1 MEEIKLE
8 INIPK
13 SSIKNTSGN
22 TIKWGD
28 NDSYPYFLN
37 YLFINSGMHQG
48 IINGKIN
55 YIYSGGLKTVEA
67 NGFYFL
73 DDINEIVKKLIKDY
87 EIFNGFALKFEKFN
101 NILKCDYISIANVR
115 ILKDGSY
122 AYCENWTG
130 RKNIIY
136 YSDFFDEEWINNSAI
151 AFFGLDPFI
160 LSDEN
165 NVNSINNYPVPIYNS
180 AIPSILT
187 DIAIKN
193 YNLGEIYNGFKAS
206 SIIDIIAGRKLDDD
220 QKKAYINDI
229 KKSIYQKNN
238 WGAAYINFT
247 EEGTESSI
255 AVHPVPQTDMVDRY
269 NAVWEAVKEDILISH
284 QITNPLLVGIKT
296 PGQLGGAT
304 ELATSFDI
312 FRSQYIL
319 PRRKYLLDC
328 LKNIGISIQID
339 EILPNFLKNSTT
351 NYAFSSEKE
360 FVEDENVDFIL
371 DLFSKTGKNIDDTV
385 KIVYEQELNEDGTG
399 GIEDFEVAKY
409 LNFAQNLSYN
419 DYVILNAIN
428 EKANLLGII
437 DELGISKDRLNKSLE
452 ILEQNGYIKGFD
464 ITRNGKNI
472 LKNTNIQVVRTY
484 YKYTVKPGFGEPII
498 PTSRKFCKQMIRL
511 NRLYTKKEID
521 TISARAG
528 LDVWLYRGGML
539 NWNGKVYP
547 WCRHYWHQ
555 VFVLEPINQ

>member
-1 MEEIKLE
+1 MKAIKLE

-13 SSIKNTSGN
+13 PSIKSTSGDI
-22 TIKWGD
+22 IKWGD
-28 NDSYPYFLN
+28 RDNYSYFLN
-37 YLFINSGMHQG
+37 YLFINSGLHQG
-48 IINGKIN
+48 IINGKNN
-55 YIYSGGLKTVEA
+55 YIYSGGIKSVNA
-67 NGFYFL
+67 DGYYFL
-73 DDINEIVKKLIKDY
+73 DDINVIIKKLIKDY
-87 EIFNGFALKFEKFN
+87 EILNGFALKFEKFK
-101 NILKCDYISIANVR
+101 NILKCDYISVANVR

-136 YSDFFDEEWINNSAI
+136 YSDFFDENWDSAI

-165 NVNSINNYPVPIYNS
+165 NINSINNYPVPVYNS

-187 DIAIKN
+187 DIAIKF

-206 SIIDIIAGRKLDDD
+206 SIIDIIAGKQLSEEEKQD
-220 QKKAYINDI
+220 YINDL
-229 KKSIYQKNN
+229 KKSIYDKNS
-238 WGAAYINFT
+238 WGAAYINFS
-247 EEGTESSI
+247 EGESPSVVVNPI
-255 AVHPVPQTDMVDRY
+255 PQTDMVDRY

-312 FRSQYIL
+312 FRAQYIL
-319 PRRKYLLDC
+319 PRRNYLLDC

-339 EILPNFLKNSTT
+339 EILPNFLKQSTT

-360 FVEDENVDFIL
+360 FVEDDKVDFIL
-371 DLFSKTGKNIDDTV
+371 DLFSKVGKKLDDNV
-385 KIVYEQELNEDGTG
+385 KIIYEHELEEDGSG

-419 DYVILNAIN
+419 DYVILNTLN
-428 EKANLLGII
+428 EKGNLLALC
-437 DELGISKDRLNKSLE
+437 DELSISKDRLDKSLE
-452 ILEQNGYIKGFD
+452 ILKENGYIDGFD
-464 ITRNGKNI
+464 VTKAGKK
-472 LKNTNIQVVRTY
+472 LLQNTNIQVVRTY
-484 YKYTVKPGFGEPII
+484 YRYTVKPGFGAPII
-498 PTSRKFCKQMIRL
+498 PTSRKFCKQMIRE
-511 NRLYTKKEID
+511 NRIYTKKEID

-539 NWNGKVYP
+539 NWEGKVYP
-547 WCRHYWHQ
+547 WCRHYWKQ
-555 VFVLEPINQ
+555 VFVLEPINK

>member
-1 MEEIKLE
+1 MKSIKLE

-28 NDSYPYFLN
+28 KDDYPYFLN

-55 YIYSGGLKTVEA
+55 YIYSGGLKPVEA

-101 NILKCDYISIANVR
+101 NILKCDYISIANIR

-165 NVNSINNYPVPIYNS
+165 NVNSINNYTVPVYNS

-187 DIAIKN
+187 DIAIKF

-206 SIIDIIAGRKLDDD
+206 SIIDIIAGKQLSEEEKQD
-220 QKKAYINDI
+220 YIKDL
-229 KKSIYQKNN
+229 KKSIYDKNS
-238 WGAAYINFT
+238 WGAAYINFS
-247 EEGTESSI
+247 EGESPSVVVNPI
-255 AVHPVPQTDMVDRY
+255 PQTDMVDRY

-312 FRSQYIL
+312 FRAQYIL
-319 PRRKYLLDC
+319 PRRNYLLDC
-328 LKNIGISIQID
+328 LKNIGINVEIE
-339 EILPNFLKNSTT
+339 EILPNFLKQTTT
-351 NYAFSSEKE
+351 NYMFSSEKE
-360 FVEDENVDFIL
+360 FIEDENVDFII
-371 DLFSKTGKNIDDTV
+371 DLFSKAGKKLDDNV
-385 KIVYEQELNEDGTG
+385 KIVYEHELEEDGSG
-399 GIEDFEVAKY
+399 GVEDYEVVKY
-409 LNFAQNLSYN
+409 MQFTQNMSYN
-419 DYVILNAIN
+419 DYVILNTLN
-428 EKANLLGII
+428 EKGNLLALC
-437 DELGISKDRLNKSLE
+437 DELSISKDRLDKSLE
-452 ILEQNGYIKGFD
+452 ILKENGYIKGFEV
-464 ITRNGKNI
+464 TKAGKN
-472 LKNTNIQVVRTY
+472 LLQNTNIQVVRTY
-484 YKYTVKPGFGEPII
+484 YRYTVKPGFGDPII
-498 PTSRKFCKQMIRL
+498 PTSRKFCKQMIRE
-511 NRLYTKKEID
+511 NRIYTKKEID

-539 NWNGKVYP
+539 NWEGKVYP
-547 WCRHYWHQ
+547 WCRHFWKQ
-555 VFVLEPINQ
+555 VFVLEPINK

>member
-55 YIYSGGLKTVEA
+55 YIYSGGLKGVEA

-87 EIFNGFALKFEKFN
+87 EIFNGFALKFERFEG
-101 NILKCDYISIANVR
+101 ILKVDCISLANLRV
-115 ILKDGSY
+115 LKDGSY
-122 AYCENWTG
+122 AYCENW
-130 RKNIIY
+130 RSKYNVVY
-136 YSDFFDEEWINNSAI
+136 YSNFFDENWDSAV
-151 AFFGLDPFI
+151 AFFGLDPFV
-160 LSDEN
+160 LTDEN
-165 NVNSINNYPVPIYNS
+165 SDTSINNYPVPIYNS

-187 DIAIKN
+187 DIAIKF

-206 SIIDIIAGRKLDDD
+206 SIIDIIAGRHLSDDER
-220 QKKAYINDI
+220 KAYINDI

-328 LKNIGISIQID
+328 LKNIGISIQIE
-339 EILPNFLKNSTT
+339 EILPNFLKQATT
-351 NYAFSSEKE
+351 NYMFSSEKE
-360 FVEDENVDFIL
+360 FIEDENVDFIL
-371 DLFSKTGKNIDDTV
+371 DLFSKAGKKLDDSV
-385 KIVYEQELNEDGTG
+385 KIVYEHGLEEDGSG
-399 GIEDFEVAKY
+399 GIEDYEVVKY
-409 LNFAQNLSYN
+409 MQFAQNLSYN
-419 DYVILNAIN
+419 DYVILNTLN
-428 EKANLLGII
+428 EKGNLLALC
-437 DELGISKDRLNKSLE
+437 DELSISKDRLDKSLE
-452 ILEQNGYIKGFD
+452 ILKENGYIDGFNV
-464 ITRNGKNI
+464 TKAGKN
-472 LKNTNIQVVRTY
+472 LLQNTNIQVVRTY
-484 YKYTVKPGFGEPII
+484 YRYTVKPGLGAPII
-498 PTSRKFCKQMIRL
+498 PTTRKFCRQMITE
-511 NRLYTKKEID
+511 NRIYTKKEID
-521 TISARAG
+521 MISARAG
-528 LDVWLYRGGML
+528 LDVWLYRGGWYK
-539 NWNGKVYP
+539 NYP

-555 VFVLEPINQ
+555 VFVLEPINK

>member
-1 MEEIKLE
+1 M
-8 INIPK
+8 
-13 SSIKNTSGN
+13 
-22 TIKWGD
+22 
-28 NDSYPYFLN
+28 
-37 YLFINSGMHQG
+37 
-48 IINGKIN
+48 
-55 YIYSGGLKTVEA
+55 
-67 NGFYFL
+67 
-73 DDINEIVKKLIKDY
+73 
-87 EIFNGFALKFEKFN
+87 
-101 NILKCDYISIANVR
+101 
-115 ILKDGSY
+115 
-122 AYCENWTG
+122 
-130 RKNIIY
+130 
-136 YSDFFDEEWINNSAI
+136 
-151 AFFGLDPFI
+151 
-160 LSDEN
+160 
-165 NVNSINNYPVPIYNS
+165 
-180 AIPSILT
+180 
-187 DIAIKN
+187 
-193 YNLGEIYNGFKAS
+193 
-206 SIIDIIAGRKLDDD
+206 
-220 QKKAYINDI
+220 
-229 KKSIYQKNN
+229 
-238 WGAAYINFT
+238 
-247 EEGTESSI
+247 
-255 AVHPVPQTDMVDRY
+255 
-269 NAVWEAVKEDILISH
+269 
-284 QITNPLLVGIKT
+284 GIKT

-319 PRRKYLLDC
+319 PRRKYLLDS

-339 EILPNFLKNSTT
+339 EILPNFLKNTTT
-351 NYAFSSEKE
+351 NYSFSSEKE
-360 FVEDENVDFIL
+360 FIEDENVDFII
-371 DLFSKTGKNIDDTV
+371 DLFSKIGKNIDDTV

-464 ITRNGKNI
+464 ITKTGKNI

-539 NWNGKVYP
+539 RWGDKVYP

-555 VFVLEPINQ
+555 VFVLEPINK

>member
-13 SSIKNTSGN
+13 ASIKSTSGDI
-22 TIKWGD
+22 IKWGD
-28 NDSYPYFLN
+28 RDNYSYFLN
-37 YLFINSGMHQG
+37 YLFINSGLHQG
-48 IINGKIN
+48 IVNGKNN
-55 YIYSGGLKTVEA
+55 YIYSGGIKSIIA
-67 NGFYFL
+67 DGYYFL
-73 DDINEIVKKLIKDY
+73 DDINEIIKNLIKDY

-101 NILKCDYISIANVR
+101 NILKCDYISVANVR

-130 RKNIIY
+130 RKNIVY

-151 AFFGLDPFI
+151 AFFGIDPFV
-160 LSDEN
+160 LADEN

-187 DIAIKN
+187 DIAIKF

-206 SIIDIIAGRKLDDD
+206 SIIDIIAGKTLSEPEKQD
-220 QKKAYINDI
+220 YINDL
-229 KKSIYQKNN
+229 KKSIYDKNN
-238 WGAAYINFT
+238 WGAAYINFS
-247 EEGTESSI
+247 EGESPSVVVNPI
-255 AVHPVPQTDMVDRY
+255 PQTDMVDRY

-328 LKNIGISIQID
+328 LKNIGINIQID
-339 EILPNFLKNSTT
+339 EILPNFLKQSTT

-360 FVEDENVDFIL
+360 FVEDDKVDLIL
-371 DLFSKTGKNIDDTV
+371 DLFSKAGKKLDDSV
-385 KIVYEQELNEDGTG
+385 KIVYEHELEEDGSG
-399 GIEDFEVAKY
+399 GVEDYEIVKY
-409 LNFAQNLSYN
+409 MQFAQNLSYN

-539 NWNGKVYP
+539 RWGDKVYP

-555 VFVLEPINQ
+555 VFVLEPINK

>member
-1 MEEIKLE
+1 MKQINFEI
-8 INIPK
+8 IIPRP
-13 SSIKNTSGN
+13 SIRSTSGDI
-22 TIKWGD
+22 IKWGARD
-28 NDSYPYFLN
+28 NYSYFLN
-37 YLFINSGMHQG
+37 YLFINSGLHQG
-48 IINGKIN
+48 IVNGKNN
-55 YIYSGGLKTVEA
+55 YIYSGGIKSLNA
-67 NGFYFL
+67 DGYYFL
-73 DDINEIVKKLIKDY
+73 DDINEIIKKLIKDY
-87 EIFNGFALKFEKFN
+87 EIFNGFALKFERFEG
-101 NILKCDYISIANVR
+101 ILKVDYISIANLRV
-115 ILKDGSY
+115 LKDGSY

-136 YSDFFDEEWINNSAI
+136 YSNFFDEDWIDNSAI
-151 AFFGLDPFI
+151 AFFGLDPFV

-165 NVNSINNYPVPIYNS
+165 NVNSINNYPVPVYNS

-187 DIAIKN
+187 DIAIKY

-206 SIIDIIAGRKLDDD
+206 SIIDIIAGKQLSEEEKQD
-220 QKKAYINDI
+220 YINDL
-229 KKSIYQKNN
+229 KKSIYDKNN
-238 WGAAYINFT
+238 WGAAYINFS
-247 EEGTESSI
+247 EGDSPSVVVNPI
-255 AVHPVPQTDMVDRY
+255 PQTDMVDRY
-269 NAVWEAVKEDILISH
+269 NAVWEAIKEDILISH

-328 LKNIGISIQID
+328 LKNIGINVEIE
-339 EILPNFLKNSTT
+339 EILPNFLKQATT
-351 NYAFSSEKE
+351 NYMFSIEKE
-360 FVEDENVDFIL
+360 FIEDENVDFIL
-371 DLFSKTGKNIDDTV
+371 DLFSKAGKKLDDSV
-385 KIVYEQELNEDGTG
+385 KIVYEHGLEEDGSG

-484 YKYTVKPGFGEPII
+484 YKYTVKPGLGDPII
-498 PTSRKFCKQMIRL
+498 PTSRKFCRQMIRL

-528 LDVWLYRGGML
+528 LDVWLYRGGWYK
-539 NWNGKVYP
+539 NYP

-555 VFVLEPINQ
+555 VFVLEPINK

>member
-1 MEEIKLE
+1 MKQINFEI
-8 INIPK
+8 IVPK
-13 SSIKNTSGN
+13 PSIKNTSGEI
-22 TIKWGD
+22 IKWGD
-28 NDSYPYFLN
+28 RDNYSYFLN
-37 YLFINSGMHQG
+37 YLFINSGLHQG
-48 IINGKIN
+48 IVSGKNN
-55 YIYSGGLKTVEA
+55 YIYSGGIKSVTSD
-67 NGFYFL
+67 GYYFL
-73 DDINEIVKKLIKDY
+73 DDINEIIKKIIKDY

-101 NILKCDYISIANVR
+101 YILKCDYISVANVR

-136 YSDFFDEEWINNSAI
+136 YSDFFDEDWINNSAI

-165 NVNSINNYPVPIYNS
+165 NINSINNYPVPVYNS

-187 DIAIKN
+187 DIAIKF

-206 SIIDIIAGRKLDDD
+206 SIIDIIAGKTLSEPEKQD
-220 QKKAYINDI
+220 YINDL
-229 KKSIYQKNN
+229 KKSIYDKNN
-238 WGAAYINFT
+238 WGAAYINFS
-247 EEGTESSI
+247 EGDSPSVVVNPI
-255 AVHPVPQTDMVDRY
+255 PQTDMVDRY

-328 LKNIGISIQID
+328 LKNIGINVEIE
-339 EILPNFLKNSTT
+339 EILPNFLKQATT
-351 NYAFSSEKE
+351 NYMFSSEKE
-360 FVEDENVDFIL
+360 FVEDDKVDLIL
-371 DLFSKTGKNIDDTV
+371 DLFSKVGKKLDDNV
-385 KIVYEQELNEDGTG
+385 KIVYEHELEEDGSG
-399 GIEDFEVAKY
+399 GIEDYDIIKY
-409 LNFAQNLSYN
+409 MQFAQNLSYN
-419 DYVILNAIN
+419 DYVILNTLN
-428 EKANLLGII
+428 EKGNLLALC
-437 DELGISKDRLNKSLE
+437 DELSISKDRLDKSLE
-452 ILEQNGYIKGFD
+452 ILKENGYIKGFD
-464 ITRNGKNI
+464 VTKAGKN
-472 LKNTNIQVVRTY
+472 LLQNTNIQVVRTY
-484 YKYTVKPGFGEPII
+484 YRYTVKPGFGDPII
-498 PTSRKFCKQMIRL
+498 PTSRKFCIQMIRL

>member
-1 MEEIKLE
+1 MKVVNFD

-13 SSIKNTSGN
+13 SSIKSTSGEI
-22 TIKWGD
+22 IKWGD
-28 NDSYPYFLN
+28 RDNYSYFLN
-37 YLFINSGMHQG
+37 YLFINSGLHQG
-48 IINGKIN
+48 IINGKNN
-55 YIYSGGLKTVEA
+55 YIYSGGIKSVNA
-67 NGFYFL
+67 DGYYFL
-73 DDINEIVKKLIKDY
+73 DDINEIVKKIIKDY

-101 NILKCDYISIANVR
+101 NILKCDYISIANIR

-165 NVNSINNYPVPIYNS
+165 NVNSINNYPVPVYNS

-187 DIAIKN
+187 DIAIKF

-206 SIIDIIAGRKLDDD
+206 SIIDIIAGKQLSEEEKQD
-220 QKKAYINDI
+220 YIKDL
-229 KKSIYQKNN
+229 KKSIYDKNS
-238 WGAAYINFT
+238 WGAAYINFS
-247 EEGTESSI
+247 EGESPSVVVNPI
-255 AVHPVPQTDMVDRY
+255 PQTDMVDRY

-312 FRSQYIL
+312 FRAQYIL
-319 PRRKYLLDC
+319 PRRNYLLDC
-328 LKNIGISIQID
+328 LKNIGINVEIE
-339 EILPNFLKNSTT
+339 EILPKFLKQATT
-351 NYAFSSEKE
+351 NYMFSSEKE
-360 FVEDENVDFIL
+360 FVEDEKVDFIL
-371 DLFSKTGKNIDDTV
+371 DLFSKAGKNIDDTV

-419 DYVILNAIN
+419 DYVILNSIN

-464 ITRNGKNI
+464 ITKTGKNI

-539 NWNGKVYP
+539 RWGDKVYP

-555 VFVLEPINQ
+555 VFVLEPINK

>member
-1 MEEIKLE
+1 MKSIKLE

-28 NDSYPYFLN
+28 KDDYPYFLN

-55 YIYSGGLKTVEA
+55 YIYSGGLKPVEA

-101 NILKCDYISIANVR
+101 NILKCDYISIANIR

-165 NVNSINNYPVPIYNS
+165 NVNSINNYTVPVYNS

-187 DIAIKN
+187 DIAIKF

-206 SIIDIIAGRKLDDD
+206 SIIDIIAGKQLSEEEKQD
-220 QKKAYINDI
+220 YIKDL
-229 KKSIYQKNN
+229 KKSIYDKNS
-238 WGAAYINFT
+238 WGAAYINFS
-247 EEGTESSI
+247 EGESPSVVVNPI
-255 AVHPVPQTDMVDRY
+255 PQTDMVDRY

-312 FRSQYIL
+312 FRAQYIL
-319 PRRKYLLDC
+319 PRRNYLLDC
-328 LKNIGISIQID
+328 LKNIGINVEIE
-339 EILPNFLKNSTT
+339 EILPNFLKQTTT
-351 NYAFSSEKE
+351 NYMFSSEKE
-360 FVEDENVDFIL
+360 FIEDENVDFII
-371 DLFSKTGKNIDDTV
+371 DLFSKAGKKLDDSV
-385 KIVYEQELNEDGTG
+385 KIVYEHELEEDGSG
-399 GIEDFEVAKY
+399 GIEDYDIIKY
-409 LNFAQNLSYN
+409 MQFAQNLSYN
-419 DYVILNAIN
+419 DYVILNTLN
-428 EKANLLGII
+428 EKGNLLALC
-437 DELGISKDRLNKSLE
+437 DELSISKDRLDKSLE
-452 ILEQNGYIKGFD
+452 ILKENGYIKGFEV
-464 ITRNGKNI
+464 TKAGKN
-472 LKNTNIQVVRTY
+472 LLQNTNIQVVRTY
-484 YKYTVKPGFGEPII
+484 YRYTVKPGFGEPII
-498 PTSRKFCKQMIRL
+498 PTSRKFCKQMIRE
-511 NRLYTKKEID
+511 NRIYTKKEID

-539 NWNGKVYP
+539 NWEGKVYP
-547 WCRHYWHQ
+547 WCRHFWKQ
-555 VFVLEPINQ
+555 VFVVENINK

>member
-1 MEEIKLE
+1 
-8 INIPK
+8 
-13 SSIKNTSGN
+13 
-22 TIKWGD
+22 
-28 NDSYPYFLN
+28 
-37 YLFINSGMHQG
+37 LFINSGLHQG
-48 IINGKIN
+48 IVNGKNN
-55 YIYSGGLKTVEA
+55 YIYSGGIKNVIA
-67 NGFYFL
+67 DGYYFL
-73 DDINEIVKKLIKDY
+73 DDINEIIKKLIKDY

-101 NILKCDYISIANVR
+101 NILKCDYISVANVR

-151 AFFGLDPFI
+151 SLFGLDPFV

-165 NVNSINNYPVPIYNS
+165 NVNSINNYPVPVYNS

-187 DIAIKN
+187 DIAIKF

-206 SIIDIIAGRKLDDD
+206 SIIDIIAGKHLSEAEKQD
-220 QKKAYINDI
+220 YIKDLQ
-229 KKSIYQKNN
+229 KSIYDKNN
-238 WGAAYINFT
+238 WGAAYINFS
-247 EEGTESSI
+247 EGDSPSVVVNPI
-255 AVHPVPQTDMVDRY
+255 PQTDMVDRY
-269 NAVWEAVKEDILISH
+269 NAVWEAIKEDILISH

-312 FRSQYIL
+312 FRAQYIL
-319 PRRKYLLDC
+319 PRRNYLLDC
-328 LKNIGISIQID
+328 LKNIGINVEIE
-339 EILPNFLKNSTT
+339 EILPNFLKQATT
-351 NYAFSSEKE
+351 NYMFSSEKE
-360 FVEDENVDFIL
+360 FIEDDKVDFIL
-371 DLFSKTGKNIDDTV
+371 DLFSKVGKKLDDNV
-385 KIVYEQELNEDGTG
+385 KIVYEHELEEDGSG
-399 GIEDFEVAKY
+399 GIEDYEVVKY
-409 LNFAQNLSYN
+409 MQFAQNLSYN

-484 YKYTVKPGFGEPII
+484 YRYTVKPGLGDPII
-498 PTSRKFCKQMIRL
+498 PSSRKFCIQMITE
-511 NRLYTKKEID
+511 NRIYTKKEID
-521 TISARAG
+521 MISARAG
-528 LDVWLYRGGML
+528 LDVWLYRGGWYK
-539 NWNGKVYP
+539 NYP

>member
-1 MEEIKLE
+1 METIKLE

-13 SSIKNTSGN
+13 PSIKNTSGEI
-22 TIKWGD
+22 IKWGD
-28 NDSYPYFLN
+28 RDNYSYFLN
-37 YLFINSGMHQG
+37 YLFINSGLHQG
-48 IINGKIN
+48 IVNGKNN
-55 YIYSGGLKTVEA
+55 YIYSGGIKSLNA
-67 NGFYFL
+67 DGYYFL
-73 DDINEIVKKLIKDY
+73 DDINEIIKKIIKDY

-101 NILKCDYISIANVR
+101 NILKCDYISVANVR

-187 DIAIKN
+187 DIAIKF

-206 SIIDIIAGRKLDDD
+206 SIIDIIAGKQLSEEEKQD
-220 QKKAYINDI
+220 YIKDL
-229 KKSIYQKNN
+229 KKSIYDKNS
-238 WGAAYINFT
+238 WGAAYINFS
-247 EEGTESSI
+247 EGESPSVVVNPI
-255 AVHPVPQTDMVDRY
+255 PQTDMVDRY

-319 PRRKYLLDC
+319 PRRNYLLDC
-328 LKNIGISIQID
+328 LKNIGINVEIE
-339 EILPNFLKNSTT
+339 EILPNFLKQSTT
-351 NYAFSSEKE
+351 NYMFSSEKE

-371 DLFSKTGKNIDDTV
+371 DLFSKIGKNIDDTV
-385 KIVYEQELNEDGTG
+385 KIVYEHELEEDGSG
-399 GIEDFEVAKY
+399 GIEDYEVVKY
-409 LNFAQNLSYN
+409 MQFAQNLSYN
-419 DYVILNAIN
+419 DYVILNTLN
-428 EKANLLGII
+428 EKGNLLALC
-437 DELGISKDRLNKSLE
+437 DELSISKDRLDKSLE
-452 ILEQNGYIKGFD
+452 ILKENGYIDGFNV
-464 ITRNGKNI
+464 TKTGKNI

-539 NWNGKVYP
+539 RWGDKVYP

-555 VFVLEPINQ
+555 VFVLEPINK

>member
-55 YIYSGGLKTVEA
+55 YIYSGGLKGVEA

-87 EIFNGFALKFEKFN
+87 EIFNGFALKFERFEG
-101 NILKCDYISIANVR
+101 ILKVDCISLANLRV
-115 ILKDGSY
+115 LKDGSY
-122 AYCENWTG
+122 AYCENW
-130 RKNIIY
+130 RSKYNVVY
-136 YSDFFDEEWINNSAI
+136 YSNFFDENWDSAV
-151 AFFGLDPFI
+151 AFFGLDPFV
-160 LSDEN
+160 LTDEN
-165 NVNSINNYPVPIYNS
+165 SDTSINNYPVPIYNS

-187 DIAIKN
+187 DIAIKF

-206 SIIDIIAGRKLDDD
+206 SIIDIIAGRHLSDDER
-220 QKKAYINDI
+220 KAYINDI

-269 NAVWEAVKEDILISH
+269 NAVWEAIKEDILISH

-339 EILPNFLKNSTT
+339 EILPNFLKQATT
-351 NYAFSSEKE
+351 NYMFSSEKE
-360 FVEDENVDFIL
+360 FIEDENVDFIL
-371 DLFSKTGKNIDDTV
+371 DLFSKAGKKLDDSV
-385 KIVYEQELNEDGTG
+385 KIVYEHGLEEDGSG
-399 GIEDFEVAKY
+399 GIEDYEVVKY
-409 LNFAQNLSYN
+409 MQFAQNLSYN
-419 DYVILNAIN
+419 DYVILNTLN
-428 EKANLLGII
+428 EKGNLLALC
-437 DELGISKDRLNKSLE
+437 DELSISKDRLDKSLE
-452 ILEQNGYIKGFD
+452 ILKENGYIDGFNV
-464 ITRNGKNI
+464 TKAGKN
-472 LKNTNIQVVRTY
+472 LLQNTNIQVVRTY
-484 YKYTVKPGFGEPII
+484 YRYTVKPGLGAPII
-498 PTSRKFCKQMIRL
+498 PTTRKFCRQMITE
-511 NRLYTKKEID
+511 NRIYTKKEID
-521 TISARAG
+521 MISARAG
-528 LDVWLYRGGML
+528 LDVWLYRGGWYK
-539 NWNGKVYP
+539 NYP

-555 VFVLEPINQ
+555 VFVLEPINK

>member
-1 MEEIKLE
+1 MKAIKLE

-13 SSIKNTSGN
+13 SSVKNTYGDI
-22 TIKWGD
+22 IKWGD

-55 YIYSGGLKTVEA
+55 YIYSGGLKGVEA

-87 EIFNGFALKFEKFN
+87 EFFNGFALKFERFEG
-101 NILKCDYISIANVR
+101 ILKVDYISVANLRV
-115 ILKDGSY
+115 LKDGSY
-122 AYCENWTG
+122 AYCENW
-130 RKNIIY
+130 KSKDSVVY
-136 YSDFFDEEWINNSAI
+136 YSNFFDENWDSAV
-151 AFFGLDPFI
+151 AFFGLDPFV
-160 LSDEN
+160 LTDEN
-165 NVNSINNYPVPIYNS
+165 SDTSINNYPVPVYNS

-206 SIIDIIAGRKLDDD
+206 SIIDIIAGRHLSDEERKS
-220 QKKAYINDI
+220 YINDI

-319 PRRKYLLDC
+319 PRRKYLLDS
-328 LKNIGISIQID
+328 LKNIGINVEIE
-339 EILPNFLKNSTT
+339 EILPNFLKQATT
-351 NYAFSSEKE
+351 NYMFSSEKE
-360 FVEDENVDFIL
+360 FIEDDKVDFIL
-371 DLFSKTGKNIDDTV
+371 DLFSKVGKKIDDSV
-385 KIVYEQELNEDGTG
+385 KIVYEHELEEDGSG
-399 GIEDFEVAKY
+399 GIEDYEVVKY
-409 LNFAQNLSYN
+409 MQFTQNMSYN
-419 DYVILNAIN
+419 DYVILNTLN
-428 EKANLLGII
+428 EKGNLLALC
-437 DELGISKDRLNKSLE
+437 DELSISKDRLDKSLE
-452 ILEQNGYIKGFD
+452 ILKENGYIKGFEV
-464 ITRNGKNI
+464 TKAGKN
-472 LKNTNIQVVRTY
+472 LLQNTNIQVVRTY
-484 YKYTVKPGFGEPII
+484 YRYTVKPGLGDPII
-498 PTSRKFCKQMIRL
+498 PTSRKFCIQMITE
-511 NRLYTKKEID
+511 NRIYTKKEID

-528 LDVWLYRGGML
+528 LDVWLYRGGWYK
-539 NWNGKVYP
+539 NYP
-547 WCRHYWHQ
+547 WCRHYWRQ

>member
-55 YIYSGGLKTVEA
+55 YIYSGGLKGVEA

-87 EIFNGFALKFEKFN
+87 EFFNGFALKFERFEG
-101 NILKCDYISIANVR
+101 ILKVDYISLANLRV
-115 ILKDGSY
+115 LKDGSY
-122 AYCENWTG
+122 AYCENW
-130 RKNIIY
+130 KSKDSVVY
-136 YSDFFDEEWINNSAI
+136 YSNFFDENWDSAI

-165 NVNSINNYPVPIYNS
+165 NVNSINNYPVPVYNS

-187 DIAIKN
+187 DIAIKF

-220 QKKAYINDI
+220 QKKAYINDL

-328 LKNIGISIQID
+328 LKNIGINVEIE
-339 EILPNFLKNSTT
+339 EILPNFLKQATT
-351 NYAFSSEKE
+351 NYMFSSEKE
-360 FVEDENVDFIL
+360 FVEDEKVDFIL
-371 DLFSKTGKNIDDTV
+371 DLFSKAGKKLDDSV
-385 KIVYEQELNEDGTG
+385 RIVYEHELEEDGSG

-409 LNFAQNLSYN
+409 LNFAKNLSYN

-464 ITRNGKNI
+464 ITKTGKNI

-484 YKYTVKPGFGEPII
+484 YKYTVKPGLGDPII
-498 PTSRKFCKQMIRL
+498 PTTRKFCRQMIKE
-511 NRLYTKKEID
+511 NRIYTKKEID

-528 LDVWLYRGGML
+528 LDVWLYRGGWYK
-539 NWNGKVYP
+539 NYP

-555 VFVLEPINQ
+555 VFVLEPINK

>member
-55 YIYSGGLKTVEA
+55 YIYSGGLKGVEA

-87 EIFNGFALKFEKFN
+87 EIFNGFALKFERFEG
-101 NILKCDYISIANVR
+101 ILKVDCISLANLRV
-115 ILKDGSY
+115 LKDGSY
-122 AYCENWTG
+122 AYCENWNW
-130 RKNIIY
+130 KSKDSVVY
-136 YSDFFDEEWINNSAI
+136 YSNFFDESWDTAV
-151 AFFGLDPFI
+151 AFFGLDPFV
-160 LSDEN
+160 LTDEN
-165 NVNSINNYPVPIYNS
+165 SDTSINNYPVPIYNS

-187 DIAIKN
+187 DIAIKF

-206 SIIDIIAGRKLDDD
+206 SIIDIIAGRHLSDDER
-220 QKKAYINDI
+220 KAYINDI

-269 NAVWEAVKEDILISH
+269 NAVWEAIKEDILISH

-339 EILPNFLKNSTT
+339 EILPNFLKQATT
-351 NYAFSSEKE
+351 NYMFSSEKE
-360 FVEDENVDFIL
+360 FIEDENVDFIL
-371 DLFSKTGKNIDDTV
+371 DLFSKAGKKLDDSV
-385 KIVYEQELNEDGTG
+385 KIVYEHGLEEDGSG
-399 GIEDFEVAKY
+399 GIEDYEVVKY
-409 LNFAQNLSYN
+409 MQFAQNLSYN
-419 DYVILNAIN
+419 DYVILNTLN
-428 EKANLLGII
+428 EKGNLLALC
-437 DELGISKDRLNKSLE
+437 DELSISKDRLDKSLE
-452 ILEQNGYIKGFD
+452 ILKENGYIDGFNV
-464 ITRNGKNI
+464 TKAGKN
-472 LKNTNIQVVRTY
+472 LLQNTNIQVVRTY
-484 YKYTVKPGFGEPII
+484 YRYTVKPGLGAPII
-498 PTSRKFCKQMIRL
+498 PTTRKFCRQMITE
-511 NRLYTKKEID
+511 NRIYTKKEID
-521 TISARAG
+521 MISARAG
-528 LDVWLYRGGML
+528 LDVWLYRGGWYK
-539 NWNGKVYP
+539 NYP

-555 VFVLEPINQ
+555 VFVLEPINK

>member
-1 MEEIKLE
+1 MKQINFE

-13 SSIKNTSGN
+13 PSIKNTSGEI
-22 TIKWGD
+22 IKWGD
-28 NDSYPYFLN
+28 RDNYSYFLN
-37 YLFINSGMHQG
+37 YLFINSGLHQG
-48 IINGKIN
+48 IINGKNN
-55 YIYSGGLKTVEA
+55 YIYSGGIKSLNA
-67 NGFYFL
+67 DGYYFL
-73 DDINEIVKKLIKDY
+73 DDINEIIKKIIKDY

-151 AFFGLDPFI
+151 AFFGIDPFV
-160 LSDEN
+160 LADEN

-187 DIAIKN
+187 DIAIKF

-206 SIIDIIAGRKLDDD
+206 SIIDIIAGKTLSEPEKQD
-220 QKKAYINDI
+220 YINDL
-229 KKSIYQKNN
+229 KKSIYDKNN
-238 WGAAYINFT
+238 WGAAYINFS
-247 EEGTESSI
+247 EGDSPSVVVNPI
-255 AVHPVPQTDMVDRY
+255 PQTDMVDRY

-328 LKNIGISIQID
+328 LKNIGINVEIE
-339 EILPNFLKNSTT
+339 EILPNFLKQATT
-351 NYAFSSEKE
+351 NYMFSSEKE
-360 FVEDENVDFIL
+360 FVEDDKVDLIL
-371 DLFSKTGKNIDDTV
+371 DLFSKVGKKLDDSV
-385 KIVYEQELNEDGTG
+385 KIVYEHELEEDGSG
-399 GIEDFEVAKY
+399 GVEDYEIVKY
-409 LNFAQNLSYN
+409 MQFAQNLSYN
-419 DYVILNAIN
+419 DYVILNTLN
-428 EKANLLGII
+428 EKGNLLNLC
-437 DELGISKDRLNKSLE
+437 DELSISKDRLDKSLE
-452 ILEQNGYIKGFD
+452 ILKENGYIKGFD
-464 ITRNGKNI
+464 VTKAGKN
-472 LKNTNIQVVRTY
+472 LLQNTNIQVVRTY
-484 YKYTVKPGFGEPII
+484 YRYTVKPGFGDPII
-498 PTSRKFCKQMIRL
+498 PTSRKFCKQMITE
-511 NRLYTKKEID
+511 NRIYTKKEID
-521 TISARAG
+521 MISARAG

-539 NWNGKVYP
+539 RWEGKVYP
-547 WCRHYWHQ
+547 WCRHYWKQ
-555 VFVLEPINQ
+555 VFVLEPINK

>member
-28 NDSYPYFLN
+28 KDNYPYFLN

-87 EIFNGFALKFEKFN
+87 EIFNGFALKFERFEG
-101 NILKCDYISIANVR
+101 ILKADYISVANLRVM
-115 ILKDGSY
+115 KDGNY
-122 AYCENWTG
+122 AYCENWNW
-130 RKNIIY
+130 KSKDSVVY
-136 YSDFFDEEWINNSAI
+136 YSNFFDESWDSAV
-151 AFFGLDPFI
+151 AFFGLDPFV
-160 LSDEN
+160 LTDEN
-165 NVNSINNYPVPIYNS
+165 SDTSINNYPVPIYNS
-180 AIPSILT
+180 AIPSIMT
-187 DIAIKN
+187 DIAIKF

-206 SIIDIIAGRKLDDD
+206 SIIDIIAGRHLSDDER
-220 QKKAYINDI
+220 KAYINDI

-255 AVHPVPQTDMVDRY
+255 AVHPVPQSDMVDRY

-328 LKNIGISIQID
+328 LKNIGINVEIE
-339 EILPNFLKNSTT
+339 EILPNFLKQATT
-351 NYAFSSEKE
+351 NYMFSSEKE
-360 FVEDENVDFIL
+360 FIEDDKVDFIL
-371 DLFSKTGKNIDDTV
+371 DLFSKAGKKLDDSV
-385 KIVYEQELNEDGTG
+385 KIVYEHGLEEDGSG
-399 GIEDFEVAKY
+399 GIEDYEVVKY
-409 LNFAQNLSYN
+409 MQFAQNLSYN

-464 ITRNGKNI
+464 ITKTGKNI

-484 YKYTVKPGFGEPII
+484 YRYTVKPGLGDPII
-498 PTSRKFCKQMIRL
+498 PSSRKFCIQMITE
-511 NRLYTKKEID
+511 NRIYTKKEID
-521 TISARAG
+521 MISARAG
-528 LDVWLYRGGML
+528 LDVWLYRGGWYK
-539 NWNGKVYP
+539 NYP

-555 VFVLEPINQ
+555 VFVLEPINK

>member
-28 NDSYPYFLN
+28 KDDYPYFLN

-87 EIFNGFALKFEKFN
+87 EIFNGFALKFEKFEG
-101 NILKCDYISIANVR
+101 ILKVDYISVANLRV
-115 ILKDGSY
+115 LKDGSY
-122 AYCENWTG
+122 AYCENW
-130 RKNIIY
+130 KNKDNIIY
-136 YSDFFDEEWINNSAI
+136 YSNFFDESWDSAV
-151 AFFGLDPFI
+151 AFFGLDPFV
-160 LSDEN
+160 LTDEN
-165 NVNSINNYPVPIYNS
+165 SETSINNYPVPIYNS

-187 DIAIKN
+187 DISIKN

-206 SIIDIIAGRKLDDD
+206 SIIDIIAGRKLDDE
-220 QKKAYINDI
+220 QKKAYINDL

-339 EILPNFLKNSTT
+339 EILPNFLKNTTT

-360 FVEDENVDFIL
+360 FIEDENVDLII
-371 DLFSKTGKNIDDTV
+371 DLFSKVGKKIDDSV
-385 KIVYEQELNEDGTG
+385 KIVYEHELEEDGSG
-399 GIEDFEVAKY
+399 GIEDYEVVKY
-409 LNFAQNLSYN
+409 MQFAQNLSYN
-419 DYVILNAIN
+419 DYVILNTLN
-428 EKANLLGII
+428 EKGNLLALC
-437 DELGISKDRLNKSLE
+437 DELSISKDRLDKSLE
-452 ILEQNGYIKGFD
+452 ILKENGYIDGFNV
-464 ITRNGKNI
+464 TKTGKN
-472 LKNTNIQVVRTY
+472 LLQNTNIQVVRTY
-484 YKYTVKPGFGEPII
+484 YRYTVKPGLGDPII
-498 PTSRKFCKQMIRL
+498 PSSRKFCIQMITE
-511 NRLYTKKEID
+511 NRIYTKKEID
-521 TISARAG
+521 MISARAG
-528 LDVWLYRGGML
+528 LDVWLYRGGWYK
-539 NWNGKVYP
+539 NYP

>member
-55 YIYSGGLKTVEA
+55 YIYSGGLKGVEA

-87 EIFNGFALKFEKFN
+87 EIFNGFALYFEKFSG
-101 NILKCDYISIANVR
+101 ILKCDYISIANLR
-115 ILKDGSY
+115 ILKDGNY
-122 AYCENWTG
+122 AYCENWG
-130 RKNIIY
+130 QKKNIKY
-136 YSDFFDEEWINNSAI
+136 YYNYFDNQQEECVAL
-151 AFFGLDPFI
+151 FGIDPFI

-165 NVNSINNYPVPIYNS
+165 SDSYINNYPIPIYNS
-180 AIPSILT
+180 AIPSIMT
-187 DIAIKN
+187 DIAIKY

-206 SIIDIIAGRKLDDD
+206 SIIDIVAGRQMSEEERNEYLK
-220 QKKAYINDI
+220 DI
-229 KKSIYQKNN
+229 KKSIYSKNS
-238 WGAAYINFT
+238 WGSAYINFS
-247 EEGTESSI
+247 EGDSPSVNI
-255 AVHPVPQTDMVDRY
+255 NPIPQTDMVDRY
-269 NAVWEAVKEDILISH
+269 NAVWDAVKEDILISH

-328 LKNIGISIQID
+328 LKNIGIDIQIN
-339 EILPNFLKNSTT
+339 EMLPNFLKTSSNS
-351 NYAFSSEKE
+351 NSFSFEQEKK
-360 FVEDENVDFIL
+360 FIEDERVDDIL
-371 DLFSKTGKNIDDTV
+371 ALFDKVGRNIDGCS
-385 KIVYEQELNEDGTG
+385 IVYEHELADDGSG
-399 GIEDFEVAKY
+399 GIDDYEIAKI
-409 LNFAQNLSYN
+409 LRFSQNLTYN
-419 DYVILNAIN
+419 DYVILNTIN
-428 EKANLLGII
+428 EKGNLL
-437 DELGISKDRLNKSLE
+437 EVCNEVGISKERLDKSLE
-452 ILEQNGYIKGFD
+452 ILKELGYIKGFEVTKD
-464 ITRNGKNI
+464 GRNL
-472 LKNTNIQVVRTY
+472 LKQSNLQVIRTY
-484 YKYTVKPGFGEPII
+484 YRYTVKPGFGEPII

-539 NWNGKVYP
+539 RWGDKVYP